1 MISKHSWMMIMH
13 YVGEACRFP
22 EEYKEE
28 SQLYDGRD
36 DYGNFYYVTADTNM
50 IALYLYIENNK
61 HTYIRTASWT
71 FEEFLKL
78 KYMDFCNK
86 LRELREQTMEGIL

>member
-22 EEYKEE
+22 DEYKEE
-28 SQLYDGRD
+28 SKLYDGRD
-36 DYGNFYYVTADTNM
+36 DYGNDYYVTAEGEKIT
-50 IALYLYIENNK
+50 LYHHIKHNK